1 MPRVGNR
8 VVVSQVVLSA
18 ECSLARTRVSQ
29 CSLRLPGPS
38 GKAPGRHGSPRHAAR
53 RRAVPGARCRQVVV
67 RPAVTMPTS
76 DQGEGRSVHQGQRR
90 TLDQDRGPGLGDR
103 RRVGHSQICDSG
115 RLARAMPVGAPTD
128 GGRGVLPWSPRR
140 MGRSPGVDHARHD
153 TRRAMGDLQAGEPC
167 PALGETR
174 ALTGTRRGPALWHR
188 YQQNASR
195 CQPGC
200 SSSVDQRPTAPPIRP
215 TADNRLKVLCRNAIG
230 QSVVGW
236 ADTLMAYPL
245 GQQLQ

>member
-1 MPRVGNR
+1 MS
-8 VVVSQVVLSA
+8 SQQNVVLHERASA
-18 ECSLARTRVSQ
+18 SAASD
-29 CSLRLPGPS
+29 
-38 GKAPGRHGSPRHAAR
+38 SPVPLGR
-53 RRAVPGARCRQVVV
+53 RRDTDRPGTLRDVEPYQV
-67 RPAVTMPTS
+67 
-76 DQGEGRSVHQGQRR
+76 
-90 TLDQDRGPGLGDR
+90 RG
-103 RRVGHSQICDSG
+103 
-115 RLARAMPVGAPTD
+115 A
-128 GGRGVLPWSPRR
+128 VLPWSPRR

-215 TADNRLKVLCRNAIG
+215 TADNRLKVLCRNVIG
-230 QSVVGW
+230 QPVVVW